1 MPPLTRQGTLDSV
14 FSWWSD
20 SNTPGAT
27 INLHAA
33 ASGQTVDEVHYC
45 RSKYVSA
52 ATKAMIRQELEN
64 GNRGA
69 SAFLT
74 SLNSA
79 VVDLLLLPLPVCR
92 SLKAYGPIKSQQ
104 DMTLREETIQIYT
117 SYLAWKYVSTAT
129 KSVIL
134 EAFITRAA
142 LPVDGATLVNSA
154 SVVNIVVYL
163 LESTDPALR
172 EVSCVLLGK
181 LVYQDTVTVARLV
194 VLLRPSFS
202 IHERDDHINVA
213 EAAISALTDIS
224 SLNDGAGTVVSA
236 GALDGVG
243 ELLQSSSTNIRSQ
256 TCRLL
261 ERLAHHDSAA
271 EAVQT
276 AGVISKLVAL
286 LRDDVDDNQVVI
298 TDAIQA
304 LGEISR
310 ADGGANAVV
319 DAGVIGAIGSLVDS
333 ADANVRSATCKML
346 KKLAHHRAIDTDSMA
361 AAVLPPLVHLLSD
374 GNMGVVVEAMD
385 ALDNI
390 SSDPYG
396 ATAVVNAETLPV
408 IRQLLDSENVSVQS
422 WACKVLGTLGA
433 QGTTAASV
441 LQVGSVPRLVALL
454 GSSCQ
459 PGCKTDIVVVGA
471 IHALADISR
480 SPAGANA
487 VVDSEA
493 LYEIE
498 KLLQAPSDDIRC
510 WTCHLVGTLGRH
522 MHKKITM
529 ALLTVV
535 PMTRL
540 VALLSEENMDVVVD
554 ALGGLADISRS
565 QDGANAVLDAGTLE
579 FVRKLCRSTH
589 RGARLIAIE
598 LSGRLDVSVAHRTVH
613 YSRRPSDVHS
623 NQLLAQRL
631 ILKLDDYCGCT
642 EVWHRGQQRQQ
653 YFKLTRTCN
662 PPASDPLVQSPTIS
676 EHLSCQFES
685 WVEMPHHMSS
695 DYT

>member
-33 ASGQTVDEVHYC
+33 AKPLMKFMYHRQVLDFIKKQTGLPLSVDVIQIYSSYLQ
-45 RSKYVSA
+45 SKYVSA

-69 SAFLT
+69 LAFLT

-92 SLKAYGPIKSQQ
+92 SLKAYAAKPLIKFMYHRQVLDFIKKSQQ

-172 EVSCVLLGK
+172 EISCVLLGK

-194 VLLRPSFS
+194 VLL
-202 IHERDDHINVA
+202 RDDHINVA

-243 ELLQSSSTNIRSQ
+243 ELLQSSSTNIRRQ

-261 ERLAHHDSAA
+261 ERLAHHDSTA

-276 AGVISKLVAL
+276 AGVISKLVAFL
-286 LRDDVDDNQVVI
+286 QNDAGDNQVVI
-298 TDAIQA
+298 TDAIHA
-304 LGEISR
+304 LREISR

-319 DAGVIGAIGSLVDS
+319 DAGMIGTIGSLVDS

-390 SSDPYG
+390 SSDPYD
-396 ATAVVNAETLPV
+396 ATAVINAETLP
-408 IRQLLDSENVSVQS
+408 IMRQLLDSENVTVQS

-433 QGTTAASV
+433 HGTTAALV
-441 LQVGSVPRLVALL
+441 LQVGSVPRLVSLL
-454 GSSCQ
+454 
-459 PGCKTDIVVVGA
+459 GCKTDIIVVGA

-480 SPAGANA
+480 SPAGANV

-522 MHKKITM
+522 MHKKIIM

-540 VALLSEENMDVVVD
+540 VTLLSEENMDVVVD

-623 NQLLAQRL
+623 NQSLAQRL
-631 ILKLDDYCGCT
+631 MAVD
-642 EVWHRGQQRQQ
+642 Q
-653 YFKLTRTCN
+653 
-662 PPASDPLVQSPTIS
+662 
-676 EHLSCQFES
+676 
-685 WVEMPHHMSS
+685 
-695 DYT
+695 